1 MTNNQMFFCKFGVT
15 ELVWLEYW
23 VRGGIPASL
32 HTDQKNQ
39 VILVTEQEL
48 EDDVQFELNPFPL
61 KLEVM
66 SSMLGIT
73 HHDCPY
79 VTFKHSMNN
88 YGYYLDKGQEL
99 LFWAQVVYH
108 EGKGVHIQ
116 VLRSRAKLLEFD
128 LSNDFE
134 FIHGV
139 FMVTMVRHK
148 HKLRST
154 THIYKSVCVGFFCW

>member
-39 VILVTEQEL
+39 VILVTEQWPNE
-48 EDDVQFELNPFPL
+48 FELNPFPL
-61 KLEVM
+61 KSEVM
-66 SSMLGIT
+66 SSMFGIT

-108 EGKGVHIQ
+108 EGKGVNIQ
-116 VLRSRAKLLEFD
+116 VLTSRAKLLELD

-134 FIHGV
+134 CVHRV
-139 FMVTMVRHK
+139 FMVNMVRHK
-148 HKLRST
+148 HELRSN
-154 THIYKSVCVGFFCW
+154 THIYKSFCVGFFCW